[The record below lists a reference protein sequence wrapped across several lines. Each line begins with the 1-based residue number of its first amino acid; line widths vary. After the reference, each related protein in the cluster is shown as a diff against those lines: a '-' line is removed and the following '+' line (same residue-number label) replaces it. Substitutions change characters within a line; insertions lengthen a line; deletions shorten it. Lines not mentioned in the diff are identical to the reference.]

1 MKQNSQINDVI
12 KHLKAYGS
20 ITSLEAFEYYGITR
34 LSGIIYRL
42 KNEFGMDIETENKTK
57 KNRHGNICNYAK
69 YHLLRF

>member
-1 MKQNSQINDVI
+1 MKNHSQINDVL

-42 KNEFGMDIETENKTK
+42 RNEMDLDIITENKTK
-57 KNRHGNICNYAK
+57 KNRHGNICNYAI
-69 YHLLRF
+69 YHLAR

>member
-12 KHLKAYGS
+12 KHLRAYGS

-42 KNEFGMDIETENKTK
+42 KNEFDMDIITENKSK
-57 KNRHGNICNYAK
+57 KNRHGNICNYAC
-69 YHLLRF
+69 YHLVQN